1 MDVWSQFLLRS
12 ETGLIF
18 ALILTFALYFL
29 FRKTSELSR
38 HAAQNTAATLVIC
51 GANYAVAL
59 MFLDELNVGAQR
71 AYDILAIPKLPA
83 DVWEGVPLWLVCL
96 IGIAARDFAD
106 YWSHR
111 LMHTRWGW
119 PTHAAHHSDTHVN
132 AFTGY
137 RVHALEVV
145 VMALSYILMLTWLQ
159 MPEAIPFVMVF
170 SSLHNKYVHMDL
182 LFDHGPL
189 KYLIA

>member
-29 FRKTSELSR
+29 FRKTGELSR

-71 AYDILAIPKLPA
+71 AYDILAIPKIACRRLGRRSVVARLSHRYRRTRFCGLLEPSFNAHQVGLANPRRASFGYACERLYGLSRTCPRGRGHGVELHIDA
-83 DVWEGVPLWLVCL
+83 DV
-96 IGIAARDFAD
+96 A
-106 YWSHR
+106 
-111 LMHTRWGW
+111 
-119 PTHAAHHSDTHVN
+119 SDAGSNPICHGFFRR
-132 AFTGY
+132 FTTNTSIWIC
-137 RVHALEVV
+137 R
-145 VMALSYILMLTWLQ
+145 SIT
-159 MPEAIPFVMVF
+159 
-170 SSLHNKYVHMDL
+170 
-182 LFDHGPL
+182 GP
-189 KYLIA
+189 